1 MRMTDLVSGLN
12 LTLFPIIGL
21 VIFGLVFVV
30 VFTRALTM
38 SRKRAKDAA
47 SLPLDDAPTDPDGAD
62 GETGD
67 TEEEVRH
74 G

>member
-21 VIFGLVFVV
+21 VLFGLVFVV
-30 VFTRALTM
+30 VLVRTLSM
-38 SRKRAKDAA
+38 SRRRSKDAA
-47 SLPLDDAPTDPDGAD
+47 SLPLDDGPTDPAGAESKTD
-62 GETGD
+62 D
-67 TEEEVRH
+67 SEEGRH

>member
-12 LTLFPIIGL
+12 LTVFPIIGL

-30 VFTRALTM
+30 IFWRALAM

-47 SLPLDDAPTDPDGAD
+47 ELPLDDAPTDPSGAEID
-62 GETGD
+62 SGD
-67 TEEEVRH
+67 TEEGRD

>member
-30 VFTRALTM
+30 VFARALTM

-47 SLPLDDAPTDPDGAD
+47 SLPLDDAPTDPGGAEGGTD
-62 GETGD
+62 ES
-67 TEEEVRH
+67 EEVRH